1 MATSIK
7 VWMKN
12 GEVKDFPHKGRPGGS
27 YSKSIR
33 YENGFVVIIDEWYN
47 ETVLPS
53 EDILE
58 IKTRNSR

>member
-12 GEVKDFPHKGRPGGS
+12 GEIKDFPHEGRAGGS

-47 ETVLPS
+47 ETALPS

>member
-12 GEVKDFPHKGRPGGS
+12 GEIKDFPHEGRAGGS

-47 ETVLPS
+47 ETVIPS
-53 EDILE
+53 ADILE